1 MSYYKLQELYSS
13 LDNMRDDLA
22 NMERELDTT
31 QKRLDD
37 AEFCLTEMWAAFE
50 TAAPEAAKS
59 FCANINIAK
68 RLCDFVEV
76 GDVS

>member
-1 MSYYKLQELYSS
+1 MNVYRLEELYRE
-13 LDNMRDDLA
+13 LDNTHTDLE
-22 NMERELDTT
+22 NVERELEITE
-31 QKRLDD
+31 KRLDD

-68 RLCDFVEV
+68 RLCEFVEV
-76 GDVS
+76 DDVS